1 MRRPE
6 EHITDS
12 SGERQLRSI
21 FEPLGW
27 TVNKLEH
34 DYGIDFLVEVFREHL
49 STGILFKVQLKSST
63 VSRYSASGE
72 FISQPIDISNA
83 KYLCRE
89 LRSPVMLIHADVTS
103 GRTFWT
109 APQLLVSEIQSA
121 LDANTSHITLRIS
134 TRNEL
139 PATLDELI
147 EVVGQVEQVLASRII
162 IETPAAVFLKST
174 GESVDQERL
183 IRSFQDKSDAIK
195 LEQASNLFD
204 AGLSADARS
213 RAQKVVINDES
224 SVASKFAG
232 ILLTERIDLL
242 QAIQTADPQGVCLR
256 LHLDTTAR
264 LQALTRKGP
273 PHLKFYALIVRKA
286 AELETLVLKDYGL
299 FMNWNMHEE
308 DGDKLWRLQ
317 LIFERT
323 RAYRKVVSKYNQC
336 MRLVNYA
343 VNYSHRFVLPQALLR
358 IVNGISSFISRLSQE
373 GWRDLSDCYSASAL
387 EICRIAAQIAEAYG
401 DELTLALAATTA
413 PMTKYS
419 ETGEAIDWAWE
430 AISRIKDIEIRARAV
445 IKLEDQLKAIAGEK
459 TKFYI
464 ETTDQQIYENM
475 ARGLGIDMSDET
487 NPNARL
493 VRAGI
498 TDLDPSRVLKNC
510 EHLFICLASQ
520 STVSRL
526 LRLQTANHKIILCDL
541 HSYGVRGLALDE
553 TYECFKRENCDKCSD
568 CSPRST
574 TWRYSGEWQEEE
586 NARHR
591 EFLKEFADRVGG
603 EYKRS

>member
-12 SGERQLRSI
+12 AGERQLRTI

-34 DYGIDFLVEVFREHL
+34 DYGIDFLVEVFCDYQ
-49 STGILFKVQLKSST
+49 STGVSFKVQLKSST
-63 VSRYSASGE
+63 ASRYSADGE
-72 FISQPIDISNA
+72 FISQPIELPNA

-89 LRSPVMLIHADVTS
+89 LRSPVILIHADVTS
-103 GRTFWT
+103 GRTFWA
-109 APQLLVSEIQSA
+109 APQLLAGEIQTA
-121 LDANTSHITLRIS
+121 LDANSSNVTLRVS

-147 EVVGQVEQVLASRII
+147 EVVGQVEQVLASRLF
-162 IETPAAVFLKST
+162 IETPSTAFLKAT
-174 GESVDQERL
+174 GEGVDQERL

-204 AGLSADARS
+204 AGQPAKARA
-213 RAQKVVINDES
+213 RAQKVIVNDES

-232 ILLTERIDLL
+232 ILLTERIDFV
-242 QAIQTADPQGVCLR
+242 QAIRISSPQGVCLR
-256 LHLDTTAR
+256 LHLDTTSR
-264 LQALTRKGP
+264 LRELTRKGP
-273 PHLKFYALIVRKA
+273 PHLKFYALIARKA
-286 AELETLVLKDYGL
+286 AELEALVLQDYGL

-308 DGDKLWRLQ
+308 GGDKLWRLQ
-317 LIFERT
+317 LIFERM
-323 RAYRKVVSKYNQC
+323 RAYRRVVFKYNQC

-343 VNYSHRFVLPQALLR
+343 INYRHRFVLPQALLR
-358 IVNGISSFISRLSQE
+358 IVNSISSFISRLSQE
-373 GWRDLSDCYSASAL
+373 GWGELPDRYSASAL
-387 EICRIAAQIAEAYG
+387 EVCRIAAEIAEAHG
-401 DELTLALAATTA
+401 DELTLSLAATTA

-419 ETGEAIDWAWE
+419 ETGEAIDWARE
-430 AISRIKDIEIRARAV
+430 AISRIKDEEIKSRAV
-445 IKLEDQLKAIAGEK
+445 VRLEDQIKAIAGEK

-475 ARGLGIDMSDET
+475 ARGLGIDTSDET
-487 NPNARL
+487 DPNARL

-498 TDLDPSRVLKNC
+498 ADLDPSRVLKNC

-553 TYECFKRENCDKCSD
+553 AYERFKREYCDKCPD
-568 CSPRST
+568 CSPRSP

-591 EFLKEFADRVGG
+591 GFLKEFANRVGG
-603 EYKRS
+603 EYKRK